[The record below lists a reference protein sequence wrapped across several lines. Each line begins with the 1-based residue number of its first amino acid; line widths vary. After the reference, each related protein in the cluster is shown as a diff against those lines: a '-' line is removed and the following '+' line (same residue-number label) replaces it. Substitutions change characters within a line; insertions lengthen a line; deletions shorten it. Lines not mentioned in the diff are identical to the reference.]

1 MCRTIKNKSQQIIKR
16 PELRRIEPRAK
27 AEEEEKKKK
36 ATRANGISIE
46 FHWVILLNGDGRRRV
61 AR

>member
-1 MCRTIKNKSQQIIKR
+1 M
-16 PELRRIEPRAK
+16 RRIESRAK
-27 AEEEEKKKK
+27 EEEEEKKK